1 MKKSLKENVFRK
13 LLKKKAANKN
23 LVAYLRIHHDSK
35 FILFE
40 DSSTLE
46 ELMQTI
52 MLIN

>member
-1 MKKSLKENVFRK
+1 MKKSLKRKNVFGK
-13 LLKKKAANKN
+13 LKKAANKI

-46 ELMQTI
+46 ELLMQTI